1 VEIVAIIEDRKK
13 RTMENTI
20 ICGLPLIVIGVSFY
34 LGYLLG
40 RYGLP
45 VQWRGW
51 KDRQEREV

>member
-1 VEIVAIIEDRKK
+1 
-13 RTMENTI
+13 MENTI